1 MLHIS
6 YFNTV
11 LNNIEKAEKLTPK
24 LIKEYKGF
32 REQFDKANRYGEIIE
47 KDAIKQAENRFYR
60 MDLLIFKIDNKKGK

>member
-24 LIKEYKGF
+24 LIKEYKEF